1 MKTQGSIQLLRD
13 EEIIPTET
21 VLEEALGKDVFA
33 VYTKLNEIIRTE
45 FQIEPEWRYYKDG
58 KSWLYK
64 AVYKKKTIFWL
75 SIWGKFIKISLL
87 FTEKT
92 RGGIY
97 DLEISNE
104 IKESFKN
111 AHAIGKLI
119 PLLLD
124 IDKEQQLADLIQI
137 IKYKKTLK

>member
-75 SIWGKFIKISLL
+75 SIWEKFIKISLL
-87 FTEKT
+87 FTEKHVEEFMIWRSVT
-92 RGGIY
+92 
-97 DLEISNE
+97 
-104 IKESFKN
+104 
-111 AHAIGKLI
+111 KL
-119 PLLLD
+119 
-124 IDKEQQLADLIQI
+124 
-137 IKYKKTLK
+137 KKASKMHMLSAN